1 MPSAHQN
8 PHEHATRPKPSACGM
23 EALSNE
29 RSTMRKLVVALVASA
44 IGVGVVVAPAAA
56 EPPPQAC
63 IGGVVSSSVQPSSFP
78 DIGPGRRA
86 VATEFF
92 GEFGPQAVQAA
103 QRALQGF
110 CAS

>member
-1 MPSAHQN
+1 VVGN
-8 PHEHATRPKPSACGM
+8 Y
-23 EALSNE
+23 LSKE
-29 RSTMRKLVVALVASA
+29 RSIMRKLVVALAAGA
-44 IGVGVVVAPAAA
+44 IGFGVVVGPAAA

-63 IGGVVSSSVQPSSFP
+63 IGGVVSSSVKPSSFP

>member
-1 MPSAHQN
+1 VVG
-8 PHEHATRPKPSACGM
+8 KY
-23 EALSNE
+23 LSNE
-29 RSTMRKLVVALVASA
+29 RSTMRKLVVALSAGA
-44 IGVGVVVAPAAA
+44 IGFGVVVAPAAA

-110 CAS
+110 CAG